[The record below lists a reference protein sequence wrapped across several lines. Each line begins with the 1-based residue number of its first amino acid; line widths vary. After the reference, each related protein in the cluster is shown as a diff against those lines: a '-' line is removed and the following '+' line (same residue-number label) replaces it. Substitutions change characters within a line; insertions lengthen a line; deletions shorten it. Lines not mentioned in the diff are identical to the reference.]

1 MKILD
6 RYIAKTLLKYSL
18 SVMVIL
24 VGIFAFFKF
33 LDEVDDIGRVSYTL
47 VDALTYIGLLIPSMT
62 YMLSSL
68 IILLGAILGLG
79 YLASNSELI
88 IMRGAGIPVTEITKT
103 TLKVSITFIILMIAF
118 GEFIVPISSDYA
130 KQYRAQA
137 LGLKVVGANQQGF
150 WIKDSNHFIHVD
162 RNVDGQVFNKVTLIK
177 LDNPSELDS
186 VVYSDTANFD
196 GKTVELQQ
204 SSVYQI
210 DSSKSIASIDKQL
223 L

>member
-1 MKILD
+1 
-6 RYIAKTLLKYSL
+6 
-18 SVMVIL
+18 
-24 VGIFAFFKF
+24 
-33 LDEVDDIGRVSYTL
+33 VDDIGRASYTL

-103 TLKVSITFIILMIAF
+103 TLKVSIAFIVFMIVF

-150 WIKDSNHFIHVD
+150 GLKTIIYFIM
-162 RNVDGQVFNKVTLIK
+162 LI
-177 LDNPSELDS
+177 
-186 VVYSDTANFD
+186 VM
-196 GKTVELQQ
+196 
-204 SSVYQI
+204 
-210 DSSKSIASIDKQL
+210 
-223 L
+223 